1 MRPLVTVALA
11 ALLMALLA
19 VELDMTFGDLLVS
32 WITALALGVP
42 VLAALASARSV
53 QARRI

>member
-1 MRPLVTVALA
+1 
-11 ALLMALLA
+11 
-19 VELDMTFGDLLVS
+19 MTFGDLLVS

>member
-1 MRPLVTVALA
+1 VGAVRPLVTVALA

-19 VELDMTFGDLLVS
+19 VELDMTFGNLLVS
-32 WITALALGVP
+32 WITALALGAP

-53 QARRI
+53 